1 MAAVTVSG
9 SAGVALAY
17 LTTGISL
24 IGTAYSIRQFHILF
38 QQMRIIE
45 ENLEKREHKD
55 MPKKRLKDIII
66 GMSMGAA
73 AYAAGFGVAIGL
85 EHLVAPLMDG
95 LSTASA
101 SILQSQLSAAAT
113 DIHVTGF
120 THVAG
125 AATVSHHFSLHHFAR
140 EFGHAIHH
148 TAHQAGAVIHHAAHE
163 VHTIAHDAKGAIRL
177 AAHEVHVVA
186 HDAKTAIHHIAEELS
201 AVVHHPHDAEH
212 GLAEG
217 LRESVGMFHGGA
229 VAPCTSGG
237 LADVTSQIL
246 AISIAHTGEHMLVA
260 QFVAFAGERLARIE
274 MSGKGEEVVAEVKV
288 NTAMEKKLPLKKK
301 KLEGDVDIVEIM
313 DPPPC
318 NCETRGVR

>member
-1 MAAVTVSG
+1 MGILDTPYFNAPKYQKKCNEAANCSALVQKHQQKVRAMAAVTVSG

-101 SILQSQLSAAAT
+101 SILQSQLSAA
-113 DIHVTGF
+113 GF
-120 THVAG
+120 THV
-125 AATVSHHFSLHHFAR
+125 
-140 EFGHAIHH
+140 
-148 TAHQAGAVIHHAAHE
+148 AGAVIHHAAHE

-217 LRESVGMFHGGA
+217 LRESAGIFHGGA

-318 NCETRGVR
+318 NCETR